1 MSADERSELASAP
14 SRRIIHADMDAFFA
28 SVEQH
33 DNPALRGKPVLVGGS
48 PRARGVVAAASYESR
63 AFGCRSAMPMR
74 TAVRLCPHA
83 EIVRPRFNRY
93 REISD
98 QIMDIFRSVSPLV
111 EPLSLDEAF
120 IDITQRV
127 ESGQTPREVAS
138 WIKQRVRKET
148 GLTISCGA
156 GTTKSIA
163 KIASDREKP
172 DGLTVVPP
180 GEERAFLAPL
190 AISELWGVGP
200 KTAERLRAVGVE
212 TVGDLAEQSLAW
224 LIDRFGARG
233 EWFHDLARGIDP
245 REVSTSRETK
255 SISSETTF
263 AEDIGDY
270 DKLAATARGQ
280 AEDVARRLQRSELRA
295 RTVQIKLRL
304 SDFTT
309 FTRQR
314 TLPRAGD
321 DPDEIAAAALE
332 LLRAQCRPARRFR
345 LIGVGVSNLEAAQA
359 AAQLSLFDAAADPAA
374 MPPGSAARKARAAA
388 LRSAVD
394 DLQQR
399 FGDEVVQLGATRD
412 DRRRP

>member
-1 MSADERSELASAP
+1 MSADERSEPASAP
-14 SRRIIHADMDAFFA
+14 SRQIIHADMDAFYA

-180 GEERAFLAPL
+180 GEERAWLAPL

-212 TVGDLAEQSLAW
+212 TVGDLAEQPLAW

-245 REVSTSRETK
+245 REVSTSRE
-255 SISSETTF
+255 S
-263 AEDIGDY
+263 
-270 DKLAATARGQ
+270 
-280 AEDVARRLQRSELRA
+280 ARRAVRRRPPRSRRGSPA
-295 RTVQIKLRL
+295 RTV
-304 SDFTT
+304 
-309 FTRQR
+309 
-314 TLPRAGD
+314 
-321 DPDEIAAAALE
+321 
-332 LLRAQCRPARRFR
+332 
-345 LIGVGVSNLEAAQA
+345 
-359 AAQLSLFDAAADPAA
+359 
-374 MPPGSAARKARAAA
+374 PG
-388 LRSAVD
+388 
-394 DLQQR
+394 
-399 FGDEVVQLGATRD
+399 
-412 DRRRP
+412 